1 VEMERLIPK
10 EDIEREIKLTSI
22 ILENTQIL
30 FNYMADKLDY
40 EDLQKLEELIAKL
53 SLDMMSFMLKV
64 KK

>member
-1 VEMERLIPK
+1 MERLIPK

-53 SLDMMSFMLKV
+53 SLNMMPFMLKV

>member
-1 VEMERLIPK
+1 MERPIPK

-22 ILENTQIL
+22 ILENNQIL

-40 EDLQKLEELIAKL
+40 EDLQKLEELITKL

-64 KK
+64 RK

>member
-1 VEMERLIPK
+1 MERLIPK

-30 FNYMADKLDY
+30 FNYMADKLNY